1 MQTPQRNCE
10 RSEKNTKAR
19 RLQDL
24 YSAVSSARDAWV
36 LIYGNPDPDA
46 LASSWGLK
54 RLMNNVGVDPD
65 IGYTGEVG
73 RLENQIMCDSLRI
86 PAHRVDAAALAK
98 ADFVAIV
105 DAQPEF
111 FRGFPLPRCDMVID
125 HHPRKSHRSFAFADI
140 RPNSLATS
148 AIVTEY
154 LRQAGPSIPGKLAT
168 ALYYGIQTDRRNMFR
183 KPPQA
188 DIDSIAY
195 LENFVDRGV
204 LRKIEYSMY
213 SLARVDYLSVAL
225 IRMRHAHNV
234 LYSHIGSAPGSD
246 ILAQI
251 ADFFIRFKELDWAM
265 VSGVIGDKLVV
276 VFRCDGY
283 RKHAGK
289 VAETAFG
296 SLGSAGG
303 HRCMARAEVGA
314 RELPEGLRLTHNENL
329 QSFVLK
335 AVSGVEK
342 AFKPLYRH
350 GVLREKEHLNL

>member
-1 MQTPQRNCE
+1 MQTPP
-10 RSEKNTKAR
+10 RSEKTYRR

-24 YSAVSSARDAWV
+24 YDAVSPARDAWV

-46 LASSWGLK
+46 LASAWGLK
-54 RLMNNVGVDPD
+54 RLMNNAGVDPD
-65 IGYTGEVG
+65 IGYTGEIG
-73 RLENQIMCDSLRI
+73 RLENQVMRDSLRI
-86 PAHRVDAAALAK
+86 PVRRVDSAALAK

-125 HHPRKSHRSFAFADI
+125 HHPRKSHRGFAFADI

-148 AIVTEY
+148 AIITDY

-183 KPPQA
+183 KPPQS
-188 DIDSIAY
+188 DIDAIAF

-213 SLARVDYLSVAL
+213 SLSRVEYLQIAL
-225 IRMRHAHNV
+225 VRMRHANNV
-234 LYSHIGSAPGSD
+234 IYSHVGAAPNSD
-246 ILAQI
+246 LLAQI
-251 ADFFIRFKELDWAM
+251 ADFFIRFKELAWAM
-265 VSGVIGDKLVV
+265 VSGVVGDKLVV

-289 VAETAFG
+289 VAETVFG
-296 SLGSAGG
+296 LLGSAGG
-303 HRCMARAEVGA
+303 HRCMARAEIGS
-314 RELPEGLRLTHNENL
+314 RELPEGLCLTHNENL
-329 QSFVLK
+329 QGFVLK
-335 AVSGVEK
+335 SVSEVEK

-350 GVLREKEHLNL
+350 GALRDK

>member
-1 MQTPQRNCE
+1 MTRVAP
-10 RSEKNTKAR
+10 
-19 RLQDL
+19 
-24 YSAVSSARDAWV
+24 ARDAWI

-46 LASSWGLK
+46 LASAWGLK

-65 IGYTGEVG
+65 IGYTGEIG
-73 RLENQIMCDSLRI
+73 RLDNQIMRDSLRI
-86 PAHRVDAAALAK
+86 PARRVDAAALAK

-125 HHPRKSHRSFAFADI
+125 HHPRKSHRTFAFADI
-140 RPNSLATS
+140 RPKSLATS
-148 AIVTEY
+148 ALITEY

-168 ALYYGIQTDRRNMFR
+168 ALYYGIQVDRRNTFR
-183 KPPQA
+183 KPLQC
-188 DIDSIAY
+188 DIDAIAF
-195 LENFVDRGV
+195 LENHIDRRV

-213 SLARVDYLSVAL
+213 SLARVEYLSVAL

-234 LYSHIGSAPGSD
+234 VYSHVGAVPSAD
-246 ILAQI
+246 VLAQI
-251 ADFFIRFKELDWAM
+251 ADFFIRCKELAWAI
-265 VSGVIGDKLVV
+265 VSGVVGDKLVV
-276 VFRCDGY
+276 IFRCDGY

-296 SLGSAGG
+296 LLGSAGG
-303 HRCMARAEVGA
+303 HRCMARAEIGSH
-314 RELPEGLRLTHNENL
+314 ELPEGVCLTHNENL

-342 AFKPLYRH
+342 SFKPLYRH
-350 GVLREKEHLNL
+350 GVLRDKEHSNL